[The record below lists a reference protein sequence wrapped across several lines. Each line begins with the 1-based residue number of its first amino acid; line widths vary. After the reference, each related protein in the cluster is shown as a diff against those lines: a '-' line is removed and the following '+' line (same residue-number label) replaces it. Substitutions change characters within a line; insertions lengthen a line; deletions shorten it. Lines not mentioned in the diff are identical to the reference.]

1 MGVRPV
7 VGVDFKILL
16 LITPAGDVIEAS
28 SKAYRSYILNP
39 DKRFSPT
46 AAEHDTAHAYK
57 YLSVNRPFW
66 TRSHLDSKGFVRAR
80 MRISNIDLYSLVPS
94 FESVRREEGI
104 TPFISIAQLIGIQE
118 EGYDLKQMIEEY
130 FSDGG
135 DVIATRLEDDYG
147 DDTVDFPRAL
157 ITMHPAKDWLDTHD
171 FFPQHPSRRTYITV
185 YTDENGEYKNLPPN
199 LLGSFILGQP
209 VVGTIALEL
218 NMYED
223 QTRFAGPTVENIDK
237 VVKDVIFRVYD
248 LQSLLA
254 DSIINYSLK
263 SMRTIV
269 SSS

>member
-7 VGVDFKILL
+7 PDFKILL

-28 SKAYRSYILNP
+28 SEAYRSYILNP
-39 DKRFSPT
+39 DVEIESIVSSGR
-46 AAEHDTAHAYK
+46 EHAYRF
-57 YLSVNRPFW
+57 LSVNRPFW
-66 TRSHLDSKGFVRAR
+66 TRSRLDSESFVRGR
-80 MRISNIDLYSLVPS
+80 MRTTNIDLYSLVPS
-94 FESVRREEGI
+94 FDSVPREGGI
-104 TPFISIAQLIGIQE
+104 TPFISIAQLMGMQDK
-118 EGYDLKQMIEEY
+118 GYDLKQIIEEWWA
-130 FSDGG
+130 DNTPEG
-135 DVIATRLEDDYG
+135 IMTQKTAIRLNDDYG

-171 FFPQHPSRRTYITV
+171 FFGQYGNYITV
-185 YTDENGEYKNLPPN
+185 YTDEDGQSKNLPN

-218 NMYED
+218 NMYRGA
-223 QTRFAGPTVENIDK
+223 QTYESPTATNIDT
-237 VVKDVIFRVYD
+237 VVKDVIFRVYK